1 MGKLLKY
8 CSSCE
13 EGFAERFTFCPVC
26 GASLQA
32 FEMNPVTGEAVPQGE
47 THDHPVDT
55 APIYAE
61 APVEHLA
68 APEHIEETV
77 PATETFSLADEPA
90 VPEFIRHDSVDHVEH
105 IVEASAAG
113 SYDAPATDAFS
124 HPADTA
130 ASEVPAQPQVSWNA
144 SSLVA
149 DGPAPAFNFPKVST
163 PNQAETFSFVS
174 DGPAPKF
181 KFPKKGADGPAP
193 AFRLP
198 KVEDED
204 FGVTVINERNSRLKN
219 GLLLTAAVLMV
230 GFMIS
235 TVVVNIFGK
244 DFDIASLSDDSV
256 FTLIPEVD
264 PLSIEPEKQPETDK
278 KDDSGGGGGGGN
290 KNPDPA
296 SKGTPPNMMKNPD
309 IAPST
314 DMVRLQTPTLT
325 QRVGVNGPERVQADT
340 SQPYGVLNGADK
352 LSDGPGSGTGIGTG
366 RNGGVGSGTDSGLGT
381 GSGGGAGNGHNGG
394 IGDGEGPNSGAP
406 PPIVKGVTTAY
417 KIIAKPRA
425 AYTDE
430 ARTNNVQG
438 SVTLKIVLLASGQ
451 VGSITPLNRLPYGLT
466 EQAIAAAKQIK
477 FEPKKVNG
485 VAQATTVTFQYGFNI
500 Y

>member
-1 MGKLLKY
+1 
-8 CSSCE
+8 
-13 EGFAERFTFCPVC
+13 
-26 GASLQA
+26 
-32 FEMNPVTGEAVPQGE
+32 MNPVSGEAVADDSDVHDASLEMTPAVSETAAEQVAHPETFE
-47 THDHPVDT
+47 THAPTAESVSFANEHQDEYVEPTHFDDAPSMPV
-55 APIYAE
+55 
-61 APVEHLA
+61 
-68 APEHIEETV
+68 IEV
-77 PATETFSLADEPA
+77 A
-90 VPEFIRHDSVDHVEH
+90 
-105 IVEASAAG
+105 AAG
-113 SYDAPATDAFS
+113 SYYDAPATDAFS
-124 HPADTA
+124 APAET
-130 ASEVPAQPQVSWNA
+130 QVTHFESF
-144 SSLVA
+144 VA
-149 DGPAPAFNFPKVST
+149 DDVAPP
-163 PNQAETFSFVS
+163 
-174 DGPAPKF
+174 
-181 KFPKKGADGPAP
+181 
-193 AFRLP
+193 FRLP
-198 KVEDED
+198 KIDKETAPPFRLPEVEDED
-204 FGVTVINERNSRLKN
+204 FGVTVINERNSPLKN
-219 GLLLTAAVLMV
+219 GLLLMAAVLMV

-264 PLSIEPEKQPETDK
+264 PMSIEPEKKPEPEK

-309 IAPST
+309 VAPST
-314 DMVRLQTPTLT
+314 DMTRLQNPTLT

-340 SQPYGVLNGADK
+340 SQPYGVPNGADK

-366 RNGGVGSGTDSGLGT
+366 RGGGVGSGNDSGLGT

-394 IGDGEGPNSGAP
+394 IGDGDGNGGP
-406 PPIVKGVTTAY
+406 PPPVAKGVTTAY

-485 VAQATTVTFQYGFNI
+485 VPQATTVTFQYGFNI